1 MDTKVNG
8 NKMIALHS
16 PIAVHLNG
24 KGNLEF
30 LEELICL
37 FFLKA
42 VWLLS
47 HLNRGFPGGAS
58 GKEPACHCRRHK
70 RCGLI
75 SGSGR
80 SLGEG
85 NGNPFQ
91 YSFLENPMGRG
102 AWRATVHRV
111 AKSQRLK

>member
-16 PIAVHLNG
+16 PKAVHLNG

-42 VWLLS
+42 IWLLS

-58 GKEPACHCRRHK
+58 GEEPACHCRRH
-70 RCGLI
+70 
-75 SGSGR
+75 
-80 SLGEG
+80 E
-85 NGNPFQ
+85 
-91 YSFLENPMGRG
+91 M
-102 AWRATVHRV
+102 RA
-111 AKSQRLK
+111 